1 MGEKVNTA
9 DDDAFSSGRSTLP
22 IGDGRGQLR
31 RADSMEKG
39 MTMAIR
45 AYAFDAYGTLFDVHA
60 AIARHR
66 EVIGPDADAF
76 SALWR
81 AKQLEYSWT
90 RTLMGR
96 YQDFWSLTEQALD
109 HALRRFPSIDRS
121 IAPAL
126 LDAYWRLAA
135 YPDVVPA
142 LTRLRLMGHQIAI
155 FTNGTAAMAEG
166 AANAS
171 AVLPF
176 VDMIV
181 SVDDIRQFKTVPD
194 AYGLLLR
201 RLAMEA
207 EEICLVSS
215 NRWDIAGGKAYGL
228 PAIWVNRS
236 RMPDEYADLPPD
248 RVIASLGELI

>member
-1 MGEKVNTA
+1 M
-9 DDDAFSSGRSTLP
+9 P
-22 IGDGRGQLR
+22 
-31 RADSMEKG
+31 
-39 MTMAIR
+39 IR

-66 EVIGPDADAF
+66 ESIGPDADAF

-96 YQDFWSLTEQALD
+96 YQDFWSLTGQALD
-109 HALRRFPSIDRS
+109 HALSRFTSIDSS
-121 IAPAL
+121 IRPAL

-135 YPDVVPA
+135 FPDVLPA
-142 LTRLRLMGHQIAI
+142 LTRLRLMGRQIAI

-176 VDMIV
+176 VDVIV
-181 SVDDIRQFKTVPD
+181 SVDDIRQFKTLPE
-194 AYGLLLR
+194 AYALLLR
-201 RLAMEA
+201 KLAMDA
-207 EEICLVSS
+207 EEVCLVSS

-228 PAIWVNRS
+228 PAIWVNRTG
-236 RMPDEYADLPPD
+236 MPEEYADLAPD
-248 RVIASLGELI
+248 RVIASLGELA

>member
-90 RTLMGR
+90 RTLMDR

-109 HALRRFPSIDRS
+109 HALSRFPSIDRS

-126 LDAYWRLAA
+126 LDAYWRLSA
-135 YPDVVPA
+135 YPDVLPA
-142 LTRLRLMGHQIAI
+142 LMRLRLMGHQIAI
-155 FTNGTAAMAEG
+155 FTNGTAAIDACRQ
-166 AANAS
+166 
-171 AVLPF
+171 AV
-176 VDMIV
+176 
-181 SVDDIRQFKTVPD
+181 
-194 AYGLLLR
+194 G
-201 RLAMEA
+201 
-207 EEICLVSS
+207 
-215 NRWDIAGGKAYGL
+215 
-228 PAIWVNRS
+228 
-236 RMPDEYADLPPD
+236 
-248 RVIASLGELI
+248 ASLRA